1 MESAF
6 YWKAAF
12 RTGSIYRMCKV
23 FVAVVLM
30 ALASAD
36 AAPRPPEQPKSGPGG
51 SAYLHRSVRESE
63 HGAGGKRFWLFEPA
77 EPAPKSAPV
86 VLFLHGY
93 SALTPDPYRA
103 WVTHIVRRGAIVI
116 YPQYQKDLITP
127 PPDYTPNTIAAVR
140 KAFEILAEPGR
151 VAADSSRLLVVGH
164 SAGGVGAAAYA
175 ARAQKEMLPVPLAIM
190 PVHSGQGPENGWQM
204 IPLDDFSTIPNR
216 TKVALVVGSDD
227 KFVGTRTSRRIWE
240 AVAHVAERRFITV
253 QSDSHGWPPISPGH
267 LAPLAQDRFSSGAID
282 WFGYWRLFDEL
293 LDSAI
298 SGRPFNPSLSMGKW
312 SDGVAVKPL
321 LIESGS

>member
-1 MESAF
+1 
-6 YWKAAF
+6 
-12 RTGSIYRMCKV
+12 
-23 FVAVVLM
+23 
-30 ALASAD
+30 
-36 AAPRPPEQPKSGPGG
+36 
-51 SAYLHRSVRESE
+51 
-63 HGAGGKRFWLFEPA
+63 
-77 EPAPKSAPV
+77 
-86 VLFLHGY
+86 
-93 SALTPDPYRA
+93 
-103 WVTHIVRRGAIVI
+103 
-116 YPQYQKDLITP
+116 
-127 PPDYTPNTIAAVR
+127 
-140 KAFEILAEPGR
+140 
-151 VAADSSRLLVVGH
+151 
-164 SAGGVGAAAYA
+164 
-175 ARAQKEMLPVPLAIM
+175 MLPVPLAIM